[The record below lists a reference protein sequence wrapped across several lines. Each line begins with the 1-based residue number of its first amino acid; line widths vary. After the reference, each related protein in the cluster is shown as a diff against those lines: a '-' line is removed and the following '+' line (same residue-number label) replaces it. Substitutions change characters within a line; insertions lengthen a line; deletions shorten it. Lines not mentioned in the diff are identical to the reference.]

1 MDSKTNDFEFKIC
14 LLGDSGVGKSSI
26 VQRFVHNTFTSCN
39 ENTIGASFVTKT
51 LFIQN
56 EKYKLNIWDTAGQER
71 YKALTPMY
79 YRGANIC
86 IIVYDVTLR
95 KSFESVKTWIQE
107 LKNYLFEKCL
117 ICVVGN
123 KLDLVDRRA
132 ISLNEAKECAD
143 SVDAYFM
150 ETSAK
155 DSHNINEL
163 FLNSKK
169 IFKVSSDD
177 VQH

>member
-1 MDSKTNDFEFKIC
+1 MGRLIILNFSLRTKQ
-14 LLGDSGVGKSSI
+14 S
-26 VQRFVHNTFTSCN
+26 
-39 ENTIGASFVTKT
+39 ASFVTKT

-132 ISLNEAKECAD
+132 ISLNGI
-143 SVDAYFM
+143 
-150 ETSAK
+150 SAIE
-155 DSHNINEL
+155 S
-163 FLNSKK
+163 
-169 IFKVSSDD
+169 
-177 VQH
+177 